1 MVLPDQGIPPFEN
14 ISNKTT
20 PNENTSIFEIFCF

>member
-1 MVLPDQGIPPFEN
+1 VIVPTEGAEGVEN

-20 PNENTSIFEIFCF
+20 PNENTSLLIEIFS